1 MTQVDLKQCNLYL
14 ECVLACN
21 EQVPDVFITD
31 QHKHT
36 AVYGTIDVQVA
47 SIRSVLL
54 KEVVVCT
61 VL

>member
-1 MTQVDLKQCNLYL
+1 MTHVDLRQYNLYL
-14 ECVLACN
+14 ECVLACD
-21 EQVPDVFITD
+21 EQVSDVFITD

-36 AVYGTIDVQVA
+36 AVYDTIDVQVG
-47 SIRSVLL
+47 SIKSVLL